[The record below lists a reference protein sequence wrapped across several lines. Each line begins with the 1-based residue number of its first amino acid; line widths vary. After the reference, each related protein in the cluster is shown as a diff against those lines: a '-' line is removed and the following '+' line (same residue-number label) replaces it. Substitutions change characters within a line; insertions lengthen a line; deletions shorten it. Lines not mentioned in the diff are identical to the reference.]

1 MHSCRPVNHPGSDKF
16 QMSVLF
22 LITDLLL
29 SMTESVDTSAFPIP
43 GYVITIILLFLLLCY
58 PNPFPVWVCNNSYSE
73 MTVLPVHCHKGHS
86 IVIVKQ
92 ESTVAI
98 NGFFH
103 FESISVLADCLKH
116 LCHILC
122 NRQYSCSGIRLCG
135 FYDIPHI

>member
-73 MTVLPVHCHKGHS
+73 MTALPYFSLFRELKIRTKLVHPLVFTG
-86 IVIVKQ
+86 V
-92 ESTVAI
+92 
-98 NGFFH
+98 F
-103 FESISVLADCLKH
+103 
-116 LCHILC
+116 
-122 NRQYSCSGIRLCG
+122 
-135 FYDIPHI
+135 